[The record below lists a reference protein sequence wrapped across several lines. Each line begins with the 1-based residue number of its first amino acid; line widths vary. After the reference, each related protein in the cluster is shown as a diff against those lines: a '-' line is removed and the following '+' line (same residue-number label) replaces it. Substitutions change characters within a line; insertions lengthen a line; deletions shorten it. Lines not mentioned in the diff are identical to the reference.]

1 MGTYNIP
8 RNVKGEGRILFIF
21 SIKALMYTGIGALVG
36 LPFYFVMSAI
46 GLKIV
51 GIIIIV
57 GVFLIIIYIKHL
69 LCFKKGEKTSEN
81 NNTTILEDLMPEGN

>member
-1 MGTYNIP
+1 MENEEKKGDKKDTGNDKTWLYIIIP
-8 RNVKGEGRILFIF
+8 V
-21 SIKALMYTGIGALVG
+21 
-36 LPFYFVMSAI
+36 
-46 GLKIV
+46 V